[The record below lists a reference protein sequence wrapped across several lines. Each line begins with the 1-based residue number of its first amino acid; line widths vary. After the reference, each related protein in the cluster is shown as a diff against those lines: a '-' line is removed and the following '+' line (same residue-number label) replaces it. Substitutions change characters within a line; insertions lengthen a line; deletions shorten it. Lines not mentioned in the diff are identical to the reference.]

1 MLGNSNANKIGV
13 VRTLNPI
20 MHNCLLLIA
29 RKNRASKA
37 RSDLSK
43 LKAQR
48 NQKRKKEEL
57 LLQMNLEKASEKFID
72 AMFYCDKHAQ
82 GKC

>member
-1 MLGNSNANKIGV
+1 MSGISNVNKIGI
-13 VRTLNPI
+13 VRTLDPI
-20 MHNCLLLIA
+20 MHNCLLLTA
-29 RKNRASKA
+29 RKNQASKP

-48 NQKRKKEEL
+48 NKKREKEEL

-72 AMFYCDKHAQ
+72 VMFYYNKYIE
-82 GKC
+82 GKY